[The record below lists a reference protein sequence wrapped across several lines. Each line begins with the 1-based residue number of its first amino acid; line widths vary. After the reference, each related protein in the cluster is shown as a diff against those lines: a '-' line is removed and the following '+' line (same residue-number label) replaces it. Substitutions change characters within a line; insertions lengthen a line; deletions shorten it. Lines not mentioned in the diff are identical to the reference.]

1 MSRMSRVAPPPSR
14 AAERLREYLEILA
27 AAQEQRGKT
36 LWYDI
41 YRRAGNQYQTDQV
54 ILYLIENGLVKGS
67 KQDGYQLTKK
77 GETWYEI
84 LRKHSDLVGVLTR
97 ELSGDRRKNL

>member
-14 AAERLREYLEILA
+14 AAERLREYLEILSNS
-27 AAQEQRGKT
+27 QKQRGRT

-54 ILYLIENGLVKGS
+54 ILYLTENALIIGNKN
-67 KQDGYQLTKK
+67 DGYQLTKK
-77 GETWYEI
+77 GEIWHEI
-84 LRKHSDLVGVLTR
+84 LLRHSDLIGVLTR